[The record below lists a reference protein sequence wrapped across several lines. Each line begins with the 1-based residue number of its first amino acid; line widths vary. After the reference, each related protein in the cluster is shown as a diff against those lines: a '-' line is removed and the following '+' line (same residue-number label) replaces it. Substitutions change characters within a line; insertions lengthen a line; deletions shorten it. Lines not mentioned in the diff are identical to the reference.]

1 MNILIIGLGS
11 IAKKHIKA
19 IRALNIDASIYA
31 LRSSNYSRPYEGVTD
46 IISLADIKTKPN
58 FIIISNPTHLHEQ
71 AILESLQFGCP
82 IFIEKPVLSDINN
95 AQMIIDLVAARK
107 IMTYVACNM
116 RFHPGIDFLKTYL
129 ESAQPEINE
138 VNIYCGS
145 NLPDWRPGTDFRK
158 SYSANENMG
167 GGVHLDLIH
176 ELDYCVWL
184 FGMPLKVNSVKRKVS
199 TLKIDAIDY
208 ANFTLS
214 YEKFTVNII
223 LNYYRIDPRRQIEL
237 VCAKDTLLVDLLK
250 NKIQSNLSGKIIYE
264 APFNMSETLESQIKY
279 FIAHLKGK
287 HEPGNNLE
295 KGVEVLKI
303 ALNEQA

>member
-19 IRALNIDASIYA
+19 IRALNIEASIYA
-31 LRSSNYSRPYEGVTD
+31 LRSSLLSGTYKGVTNVLSIED
-46 IISLADIKTKPN
+46 IQVKPN

-71 AILESLQFGCP
+71 AILESLKLECP
-82 IFIEKPVLSDINN
+82 LFIEKPVLSNIKN
-95 AQMIIDLVAARK
+95 ALKIIDLVADKK

-116 RFHPGIDFLKTYL
+116 RFHPGINYIKGYI
-129 ESAQPEINE
+129 ESNRLEINE

-145 NLPDWRPGTDFRK
+145 NLPDWRPGTDYRK
-158 SYSANENMG
+158 SYSANEDMG

-184 FGMPLKVNSVKRKVS
+184 FGIPLKVESVKRKVS
-199 TLKIDAIDY
+199 TLKINAIDY

-223 LNYYRIDPRRQIEL
+223 LNYYRIDPRREIEL
-237 VCAKDTLLVDLLK
+237 VCSNDTIVVNLLK
-250 NKIQSNLSGKIIYE
+250 NRIHSTVSGKVIYE
-264 APFNMSETLESQIKY
+264 EPFYMSDTLESQIKY
-279 FIAHLKGK
+279 FIDQIETKQ
-287 HEPGNNLE
+287 EPENNLE
-295 KGVEVLKI
+295 KGVAVLKI
-303 ALNEQA
+303 ALHE